1 MFAEEIGGNATRRKQ
16 EEARA
21 RRRTLKQEQQK
32 KANERQPQRQQQRQ
46 ERIDPNS
53 DSNTKSS
60 VNINEDVNSIPI
72 GNLSTVATATNS
84 TSSTSTWTSTTSISS
99 PDASKPSVIQFAEEQ
114 RQQRH
119 LVQRQKNAAIK
130 IQSFYRSHKAYVRL
144 LNDESQLLTK
154 RLQDLSTLR
163 NLLKEKVGTD
173 YVPPPATTTA
183 LVQQILFL
191 CKSVPCRRRKDAKDD
206 GIVKLRETARD
217 SKLVHQILVLAV
229 IPGIA
234 SADEN
239 VNPFAAWTQSLQGQ
253 RRIQSFLRLVL
264 ITATDS
270 AVVKPISATCCQFLL
285 AVMVPPEQA
294 VSTLILETCRPLLLS
309 PTPLMSLPETTP
321 MTASNTTSPSTP
333 SLASAEFFH
342 NKSKVTKTKY
352 YAQMDAPMDLISLLR
367 HHLLYVTGGAP
378 IPTTADKMR
387 EACIPES
394 QRDHADL
401 LFQAIITILL
411 KSSTDH
417 KISSNDREQY
427 SLRLVSEILTV
438 PLLTWKISDAAMNL
452 LFSSIKTSKYL
463 PERLVLVSLI
473 ETFTKV
479 HKDVLNAGGDFESLL
494 YKNDVALGSNCN
506 ATPIQC
512 LLANVVVLGRSC
524 VAINASQPSKLDY
537 DASTLYFK
545 FLATLVDAVPVS
557 TFTTRESVVE
567 WITDGKGHHSPVVIA
582 PVVLEQC
589 RSLVADAWVRKLFQA
604 AMDVEKLQTDIV
616 LHQKT
621 DNDRKMELELLQVSG
636 SSATTLASKEARI
649 DRSKTFWNSSPWA
662 RKLTQ
667 GVATILNKGSNGG
680 DNDKSKKSSLLKAS
694 TTHRGGLIDAT
705 AMSRKL
711 AMGVH
716 PDSTKLAASGASST
730 IVRSASYTPEFFK
743 ALCRVYGIVLARWGG
758 GGGSDIVRG
767 GSIRGNRQNGSSHEV
782 ATLLPDPCTQSLLSV
797 LCFSTPFIRVSWG
810 MFQSEGMHAFVE
822 SASVK
827 STCIRPHYGDINK
840 GKESDGPAIFYLFI
854 AALAFMLIIT
864 DDTEMHDMERPLP
877 LHQLRRCVVV
887 LKQILYKASCV
898 DAGSWSEDDS
908 KCAASD
914 SNYFGLALIN
924 ASSKTMWDL
933 YDRSSRRPFCVPKL
947 WIVDGLMDKELKRCK
962 TEQDFVSLL
971 RAPVLRVCPFLVSF
985 KRRLRLFERI
995 VYTHRVHVQ
1004 GENNQNPFNPNPL
1017 KPGIPVRITRGRIL
1031 EDGLATM
1038 NNLGTNMRQ
1047 RIAIL
1052 YYNEAGVKE
1061 AGIDAGGLFK
1071 EFWTDLSAIA
1081 FDPNYALF
1089 RVTDENCMYPNPSS
1103 AAAHGSDHIVL
1114 FEFLGRILGK
1124 ALFEGITIHPQF
1136 AHFFLSF
1143 LRGDYNYLHML
1154 PDLSTMDAQLYN
1166 NLMFLK
1172 TYDGNAED
1180 LCLTFTVA
1188 VDDFGGTR
1196 EIPLMPN
1203 GSDIEVNNSNKH
1215 RYIGKL
1221 LDFSTAVC
1229 TAEFGNSLSF
1239 DAGFVL
1245 ARPGHKVL
1253 RG

>member
-32 KANERQPQRQQQRQ
+32 KSQQQQPQRQQQHQ
-46 ERIDPNS
+46 EQLDPNS
-53 DSNTKSS
+53 YANTNPSGI
-60 VNINEDVNSIPI
+60 INEDINP
-72 GNLSTVATATNS
+72 LSSGGLSAAATITNATSNS
-84 TSSTSTWTSTTSISS
+84 TIWNSPTSTNTPI
-99 PDASKPSVIQFAEEQ
+99 ASKLSAIQIAEEQ
-114 RQQRH
+114 RQQR
-119 LVQRQKNAAIK
+119 LLTQARKNAAIK
-130 IQSFYRSHKAYVRL
+130 VQSFYRSHKSYVRL
-144 LNDESQLLTK
+144 LHDESQVLTK

-163 NLLKEKVGTD
+163 TLLKDKVGTD
-173 YVPPPATTTA
+173 YVPPPATSTA
-183 LVQQILFL
+183 LVQQLLFL
-191 CKSVPCRRRKDAKDD
+191 CQSAPHHKTKGTNKLGS
-206 GIVKLRETARD
+206 VKLRETTRD
-217 SKLVHQILVLAV
+217 SKLVQQVLVLA
-229 IPGIA
+229 IMPGIA
-234 SADEN
+234 SSDEN
-239 VNPFAAWTQSLQGQ
+239 VNPFAVWVQSPEGR
-253 RRIQSFLRLVL
+253 RRIQSLLRLVL

-270 AVVKPISATCCQFLL
+270 GVVKQICATCCQFLL
-285 AVMVPPEQA
+285 AVMVPPEQSTT
-294 VSTLILETCRPLLLS
+294 VSTLVLDTCRPLLLS
-309 PTPLMSLPETTP
+309 TAPLVSAIETTP
-321 MTASNTTSPSTP
+321 MTTVSSSIASTSTSSHPSGQ
-333 SLASAEFFH
+333 FFH
-342 NKSKVTKTKY
+342 NKSKATPTKY
-352 YAQMDAPMDLISLLR
+352 YAQMDAPMDLISILR

-387 EACIPES
+387 EACIPDAH
-394 QRDHADL
+394 RDQADA
-401 LFQAIITILL
+401 LFQAIVTILV
-411 KSSTDH
+411 KNSTYH
-417 KISSNDREQY
+417 KISSHDREQY

-438 PLLTWKISDAAMNL
+438 PLLTWKTSDASVNL
-452 LFSSIKTSKYL
+452 LFSSVRMSKYL
-463 PERLVLVSLI
+463 QERLVLLSLI

-479 HKDVLNAGGDFESLL
+479 HKDVLNAGGEFESLL
-494 YKNDVALGSNCN
+494 YQYDVALGSKCN

-512 LLANVVVLGRSC
+512 LLANMVVLGRSC
-524 VAINASQPSKLDY
+524 VAINATQPAKLDY

-567 WITDGKGHHSPVVIA
+567 WVTDGKGHHSPVVIA
-582 PVVLEQC
+582 PVILEQC

-604 AMDVEKLQTDIV
+604 AMDVEKLQTDAV

-621 DNDRKMELELLQVSG
+621 DMDRKMELELLQVSG
-636 SSATTLASKEARI
+636 ISATTLASKEARI

-662 RKLTQ
+662 RKLTR
-667 GVATILNKGSNGG
+667 GVATIINKGANGG
-680 DNDKSKKSSLLKAS
+680 DDDKAKKASLLKA
-694 TTHRGGLIDAT
+694 TTKGGGLINAT
-705 AMSRKL
+705 EMSRKL
-711 AMGVH
+711 AMGMHADV
-716 PDSTKLAASGASST
+716 TKLAGSGGSSSPT
-730 IVRSASYTPEFFK
+730 IVRSASYTPQFFK

-758 GGGSDIVRG
+758 GGGNDIVRG
-767 GSIRGNRQNGSSHEV
+767 ASVIGSRHQGGNHEV

-797 LCFSTPFIRVSWG
+797 LCFSTPFVRFSWA
-810 MFQSEGMHAFVE
+810 MIQSEGMHPIAE
-822 SASVK
+822 SAAVK
-827 STCIRPHYGDINK
+827 STCIRPLYGDVNR

-854 AALAFMLIIT
+854 SALAFMLIVT

-877 LHQLRRCVVV
+877 LHQLRRCIVV

-898 DAGSWSEDDS
+898 DAGSWSEDGS
-908 KCAASD
+908 KCAAAD
-914 SNYFGLALIN
+914 ANYFGFALIN
-924 ASSKTMWDL
+924 SSSKTMWDL

-962 TEQDFVSLL
+962 TEQDYVSLL

-1017 KPGIPVRITRGRIL
+1017 KPGIPVRISRGRIL

-1103 AAAHGSDHIVL
+1103 GAAHGTDHIVL

-1172 TYDGNAED
+1172 TYDGDAAD

-1196 EIPLMPN
+1196 EIPLIPN
-1203 GSDIEVNNSNKH
+1203 GSDIEVTNSNKH
-1215 RYIGKL
+1215 RYIGEL
-1221 LDFSTAVC
+1221 QDI
-1229 TAEFGNSLSF
+1229 
-1239 DAGFVL
+1239 
-1245 ARPGHKVL
+1245 
-1253 RG
+1253 